1 MTLSIGDKLPSQSIA
16 TSQNENAN
24 LSDYIGKKLVIYFYP
39 KDNTSGCT
47 QQGQD
52 FRDHFQAFT
61 KTQCQILGVSRD
73 SLKSHANFIKKFD
86 FPFALLSDQDE
97 LICNLFDVIQE
108 KNMYGRKYMGIE
120 RSTFLFNSQ
129 GELMHEWRKV
139 KVKEH
144 VQTVLDAALSVD

>member
-1 MTLSIGDKLPSQSIA
+1 MTVSLGDMLPTQTIV
-16 TSQNENAN
+16 TNQNENAN
-24 LSDYIGKKLVIYFYP
+24 LSDYVGKKLVVYFYP

-52 FRDHFQAFT
+52 FRDYFQAFT

-73 SLKSHANFIKKFD
+73 SLKSHANFIAKND
-86 FPFALLSDQDE
+86 FPFALISDHDE
-97 LICNLFDVIQE
+97 QLCELFDVIKE

-129 GELMHEWRKV
+129 GMLTQEWRKV
-139 KVKEH
+139 RVKEH
-144 VQTVLDAALSVD
+144 VLTVLDAAQNES